1 MKAKKRNWKIYG
13 LIMVLLLELFILPVP
28 EAKADLYYTLE
39 NGGNLTLV
47 NSAAD
52 RKYGYEMAFT
62 DVSLYGVKPKIISS
76 KKSVAKIKNNGG
88 GLFTVIPKKAGTT
101 KIKLTATVNRKK
113 ITRKAT
119 IKIVKFK
126 QPFKTLKINGKN
138 YTKKIK
144 QSNNMT
150 TIKTDKSKVK
160 LNYKLKSDWKVLYS
174 SFYNQ
179 GDYSVNTPKVK
190 NGSTFSLDVND
201 TLIISMTLRN
211 KKTHGEI
218 MVSFNVSR

>member
-126 QPFKTLKINGKN
+126 DINYSN
-138 YTKKIK
+138 CFPHNT
-144 QSNNMT
+144 QS
-150 TIKTDKSKVK
+150 
-160 LNYKLKSDWKVLYS
+160 LLLLLLYI
-174 SFYNQ
+174 FIY
-179 GDYSVNTPKVK
+179 
-190 NGSTFSLDVND
+190 L
-201 TLIISMTLRN
+201 LIQR
-211 KKTHGEI
+211 KED
-218 MVSFNVSR
+218 